1 MPGQDE
7 PRWGT
12 MPSKRNLMPP
22 FGKVPHLHE
31 RHDYGPNINIAPG
44 VPHYAPITAKPLSMR
59 GASIG
64 RGKWTHVLPTEALD
78 DNISAAATS
87 SSAVRAQISK
97 HQRQPQCNHFT
108 VIRVLFWRNDRT
120 GADRLEQ
127 H

>member
-7 PRWGT
+7 PRRGT
-12 MPSKRNLMPP
+12 MPSKRNLMSP

-64 RGKWTHVLPTEALD
+64 RGK
-78 DNISAAATS
+78 
-87 SSAVRAQISK
+87 
-97 HQRQPQCNHFT
+97 
-108 VIRVLFWRNDRT
+108 
-120 GADRLEQ
+120 
-127 H
+127 